1 MPFRAS
7 RAPLARMKNAV
18 VGISII
24 CLALA
29 GCGGSTAQT
38 AESEHGEHGHH
49 EHGESAAAPEPSRVL
64 DDGSRLFGA
73 EMDEAREVTPLA
85 DIVASPDRFAG
96 QVVKTEGEIA
106 AVCQSRG
113 CWMEIRTDANSPGVR
128 VPMAGHSFFLPRD
141 LAGARATI
149 EGTVQIAQLSDEDRA
164 HLESEGATAA
174 DQDVSIEATAV
185 LVHP

>member
-1 MPFRAS
+1 
-7 RAPLARMKNAV
+7 MKNAV
-18 VGISII
+18 FSISI
-24 CLALA
+24 LVLA
-29 GCGGSTAQT
+29 GCGGAQG
-38 AESEHGEHGHH
+38 APAQEQHASSDE
-49 EHGESAAAPEPSRVL
+49 AAAPEPTRVL

-85 DIVASPDRFAG
+85 DILGTPDRFSG

-106 AVCQSRG
+106 AVCQSMG
-113 CWMEIRTDANSPGVR
+113 CWMEIRANAESPGVR

-141 LAGARATI
+141 LSGQRATI
-149 EGTVQIAQLSDEDRA
+149 EGTVQVAALSEEDRA

-174 DQDVSIEATAV
+174 DQSVSIEATAV